1 MTVTK
6 ADGSPY
12 PNCRVVMTILESVGV
27 IQTQIGKYS
36 YFTDSKG
43 KALLAFTPQ
52 KPGEKVTITV
62 DCGDNRAEY
71 TAVVTGTAKG
81 PELPKI
87 DFTLPSIEQWQ
98 ITSVAFIVVAVVILW
113 KGKPFFDSLR
123 KAAPKKKE
131 QTSQE
136 PEPTDMSPRRL
147 ITEHERK
154 VAAKLAKKHRRKEI
168 RLDHEFM
175 RKL

>member
-1 MTVTK
+1 MSFKAWIIASLLLLTSNAWASSYLSNNTIECCSLWQSTMTVTK

-123 KAAPKKKE
+123 KAAPKKK
-131 QTSQE
+131 Q
-136 PEPTDMSPRRL
+136 
-147 ITEHERK
+147 
-154 VAAKLAKKHRRKEI
+154 
-168 RLDHEFM
+168 
-175 RKL
+175 